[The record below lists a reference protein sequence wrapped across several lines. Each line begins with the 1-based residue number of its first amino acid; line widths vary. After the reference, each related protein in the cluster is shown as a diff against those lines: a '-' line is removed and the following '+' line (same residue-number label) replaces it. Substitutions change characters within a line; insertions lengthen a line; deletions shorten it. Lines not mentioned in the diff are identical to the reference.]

1 MALPKALSDMIS
13 IIIPTYNRL
22 QLLQY
27 TLRSLAAI
35 KQPGI
40 DMEII
45 VVDDASTDDTWD
57 QVLVNYP
64 YVTLLE
70 NKGKG
75 AAAAR
80 NTGLYAAKGEYI
92 LYLDSDD
99 LLGPH
104 FFDWKLAYLQK
115 NTSYHACYGDYD
127 YFEGDADFDTAQ
139 VIFKNKYP
147 LITDITNLPQHVA
160 QYLSGKYIPANAILW
175 RKDFLLKING
185 HDESLNINQDVDL
198 FLRAIL
204 NGLKIAVALDKTKAY
219 IRNHETDT
227 RVGDPRNAR
236 QKWIQMLEIRIK
248 LWERLKA
255 VGYDGPEYSKL
266 LSYYIFSRWKILR
279 HTDPET
285 AKRYLEF
292 AKRVHWPIELRGH
305 PMLKIVG
312 KIIGP
317 ERFIKL
323 KFNFLKRD

>member
-1 MALPKALSDMIS
+1 MVSV
-13 IIIPTYNRL
+13 IIPTYNRL
-22 QLLQY
+22 QLLPF
-27 TLRSLAAI
+27 TLRSLAAV

-57 QVLVNYP
+57 HILVNYP
-64 YVTLLE
+64 YVNLLE

-80 NTGLYAAKGEYI
+80 NTGLHAAKGEYI

-99 LLGPH
+99 LLGEH

-115 NTSYHACYGDYD
+115 NINYSACYGDYD
-127 YFEGDADFDTAQ
+127 YFEGEGDFDATQ
-139 VIFKNKYP
+139 VTFKNKYP
-147 LITDITNLPQHVA
+147 LITDITNLSQHVA

-185 HDESLNINQDVDL
+185 HDETLNINQDVDL
-198 FLRAIL
+198 FLRAVL
-204 NGLKIAVALDKTKAY
+204 ARLKIAVALDKTKAY
-219 IRNHETDT
+219 IRNHETDI
-227 RVGDPRNAR
+227 RVGDARNAN
-236 QKWIQMLEIRIK
+236 QKWVQMLEMRMRM
-248 LWERLKA
+248 WEKLKA
-255 VGYDGPEYSKL
+255 AGYDGPEYSKL

-279 HTDPET
+279 HTEPVT
-285 AKRYLEF
+285 ATRYLEF
-292 AKRVHWPIELRGH
+292 AKRVHWPIDLRGN
-305 PMLKIVG
+305 PMVKIAG

-323 KFNFLKRD
+323 KYRLLKRD